1 MLVAGV
7 RVVVVT
13 NISMVAVGSVI
24 GIGGLGGW
32 FTEGFQADKSD
43 EIVAGIIAVFVL
55 AISIDLLIMLAGRWA
70 TPWKRTAGHGVWPRP
85 SRSPI
90 VGGAR

>member
-1 MLVAGV
+1 M
-7 RVVVVT
+7 
-13 NISMVAVGSVI
+13 I

-55 AISIDLLIMLAGRWA
+55 AIGIDLLIMLAGRLA
-70 TPWKRTAGHGVWPRP
+70 TPWQRQRGVGR
-85 SRSPI
+85 RRLFETPI